1 MPPKKITIKRKFV
14 ADGVFHAELNEFLT
28 RTLGEEGYAGI
39 EVRATAVATEIRVRC
54 AKAKE
59 MLAKPNRKIKEIKSL
74 LQKRY
79 LYNDTDNK
87 LDLSIKPLAFERSL
101 CAAAQAEALKYKLLA
116 GTPVRNAANNVMGT
130 VMRQGKA
137 VGCEV
142 RVSGKVRG
150 QRAKAQ
156 KYVMGYQVSTGQ
168 PREDFIDKAIRH
180 VELRQGMLGIQVK
193 IMQAVELGKG
203 ATLKVM
209 PDLVKIIEPKEEDN
223 NITPTVV
230 STQTE
235 GAEQEWLLS
244 NLQHIHLVDWPL
256 LQAFT
261 FICIVTF

>member
-1 MPPKKITIKRKFV
+1 M
-14 ADGVFHAELNEFLT
+14 FHAELNEFLT

-39 EVRATAVATEIRVRC
+39 EVRATSVATEIRVRC
-54 AKAKE
+54 AKAKD
-59 MLAKPNRKIKEIKSL
+59 MLNTGKPNRKIKEIKSL

-79 LYNDTDNK
+79 MYNDTDNK
-87 LDLSIKPLAFERSL
+87 LDLSIKPLAYERSL
-101 CAAAQAEALKYKLLA
+101 CAAAQAEALKIKLLM

-137 VGCEV
+137 IGCEV

-193 IMQAVELGKG
+193 IMQAIEIKQGNV
-203 ATLKVM
+203 TKVM
-209 PDLVKIIEPKEEDN
+209 PDHIKIIEPKEEDN

-230 STQTE
+230 STQPE
-235 GAEQEWLLS
+235 GEAQE
-244 NLQHIHLVDWPL
+244 
-256 LQAFT
+256 
-261 FICIVTF
+261 

>member
-1 MPPKKITIKRKFV
+1 MPPKKITVKRKFV
-14 ADGVFHAELNEFLT
+14 ADGVFNAELNEFLT

-39 EVRATAVATEIRVRC
+39 EVRATSASTEIRVRC
-54 AKAKE
+54 AKCKE

-79 LYNDTDNK
+79 LYNETDNK
-87 LDLSIKPLAFERSL
+87 LDLSIKPLAYERSL

-137 VGCEV
+137 IGCEV

-193 IMQAVELGKG
+193 IMQAIEIGQG
-203 ATLKVM
+203 ANKKVM
-209 PDLVKIIEPKEEDN
+209 PDHIKIIEPKEEDN
-223 NITPTVV
+223 NI
-230 STQTE
+230 
-235 GAEQEWLLS
+235 
-244 NLQHIHLVDWPL
+244 
-256 LQAFT
+256 
-261 FICIVTF
+261 